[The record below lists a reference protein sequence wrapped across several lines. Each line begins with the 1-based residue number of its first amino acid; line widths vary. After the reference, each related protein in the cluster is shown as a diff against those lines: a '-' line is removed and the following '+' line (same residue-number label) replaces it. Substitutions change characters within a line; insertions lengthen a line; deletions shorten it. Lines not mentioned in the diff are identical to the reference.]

1 MYVGVVALFLF
12 CSYFFGGFMS
22 VFSVVSSRSVCR
34 GGVRPLVAPWWRSL
48 VGSALSAGACRW
60 RVRLS
65 GRSFSGAV
73 VVVGFRSSSAASAF
87 AAAWAGAVGFPCVV
101 RSFRGVFGVSVPV
114 AVPPALALLPA
125 ARLPSSCVWVS
136 GG

>member
-1 MYVGVVALFLF
+1 MGGSSLGFLVPFFVG
-12 CSYFFGGFMS
+12 CSMS
-22 VFSVVSSRSVCR
+22 VFSVVRSRSFCR

-101 RSFRGVFGVSVPV
+101 RCFAGGVFGVSVPV
-114 AVPPALALLPA
+114 AVSPALALLPA
-125 ARLPSSCVWVS
+125 AALPASCVWVS
-136 GG
+136 GV